1 MNDQAARDDT
11 TTSAQAAAPDPRRRP
26 PAPPITRHLV
36 LVNQPGWQSVDD
48 LFQIARKVR
57 WLDPSIAVFVVTA
70 EVNDILASEK
80 AAERPS
86 LVVSFGPL
94 GNFAPRRGKV
104 YAGHQIAKLEQLRR
118 LATAGVPVPRT
129 AYLTAQ
135 TPLDPALWGEFV
147 ILKPSDIAT
156 SSHGLGFQ
164 LMRTSRVR
172 YRPPEDY
179 PEDHPARR
187 GPMIVQQFVD
197 TGEHVESFRVLLLFG
212 EPLYCSRSV
221 GRPNRVSLDAPDE
234 VLESAM
240 VYIQGLSIEDRL
252 RNYVFDADVIM
263 TARRAAGAVPDV
275 PLVGCDVIRDHR
287 NGRVYVLELNPG
299 GNTWHF
305 SSQYFAASRAAE
317 GELSNMRLKQ
327 FDALNLS
334 AHVLVQ
340 RTRAEA
346 E

>member
-11 TTSAQAAAPDPRRRP
+11 TTSVQAAAPDPRRRP
-26 PAPPITRHLV
+26 PVPPITRHLV

-135 TPLDPALWGEFV
+135 TPLDPLLWGEFV

-179 PEDHPARR
+179 PEGHPARR

-327 FDALNLS
+327 FDAMNLA